1 MIIQR
6 INRTN
11 PEKVFIIV
19 RNDTAAAIPQGYP
32 VVFNFDGTRDGLDV
46 EDCNTGD
53 VVDSSL
59 LAGFADTD
67 IGIGQYALAQC
78 YGVRDDVPM
87 PSHGTATGA
96 NQVVGDAMGLFTASS
111 IISCLTA
118 GALSEYLPGI
128 VCGQALASSGTST
141 VTAKGTV
148 FLRLM

>member
-11 PEKVFIIV
+11 PEKVFIVV

-32 VVFNFDGTRDGLDV
+32 VTFNFDAVRNGLDV
-46 EDCNTGD
+46 EDCKTGD
-53 VVDSSL
+53 TVMGHL
-59 LAGFADTD
+59 IAGFADRD
-67 IGIGQYALAQC
+67 LGVGQYGLAQC

-87 PSHGTATGA
+87 PSHGIATNS
-96 NQVVGDAMGLFTASS
+96 NQIVGDAMGLFTASS
-111 IISCLTA
+111 IISALSA

-141 VTAKGTV
+141 VTAKGTI
-148 FLRLM
+148 FIRLM